1 MFWKTSPNLAGR
13 HRLPYER
20 CDFAGGEMLSQ
31 TIVKAFARLTQD
43 LGRNVKFSQ
52 QFHDFRTPEKMS
64 QAFRLYVWI
73 KLWRTQGRE

>member
-1 MFWKTSPNLAGR
+1 
-13 HRLPYER
+13 
-20 CDFAGGEMLSQ
+20 MLSQ